1 MSDMSNHPE
10 AAKSAVLHRMVMP
23 SHTCPYGLK
32 AKDLL
37 RRAGYHVED
46 HLLATRDEV
55 DAFKALH
62 GVSTTPQVFIG
73 DRRIGGYDDLRAF
86 LGRRVADPKA
96 VSYRPVVV
104 LFSMT
109 ALLAVAVSHAATGS
123 AFTLRA
129 AEWFIGFSMVVLA
142 LLKLQNVE
150 SFATMF
156 LNYDLLAKRW
166 VPYSYIYPFAEGF
179 AGLVMVAGVLTWL
192 SVPIA
197 LFIGSI
203 GAVSV
208 FYAVYVQKRELK
220 CACVGGSSNV
230 PLGFISLTENLMMIA
245 MAVWMA
251 LAALGLPMGVEHSV
265 GAHSLADASVRT

>member
-1 MSDMSNHPE
+1 MSDMSNPPE
-10 AAKSAVLHRMVMP
+10 AAKRAVLHRMVMP

-37 RRAGYHVED
+37 RRAGYEVED
-46 HLLATRDEV
+46 HLLTTREEV

-62 GVSTTPQVFIG
+62 GVATTPQMFIG
-73 DRRIGGYDDLRAF
+73 GRRIGGYDDLRAF

-96 VSYRPVVV
+96 VSYRPVVA